1 MWLLV
6 CVATIPFV
14 LNLLP
19 LSCLAAVLILV
30 GYKLTKPDLIKKMY
44 KKGAN
49 QFLPFAATIT
59 AIMFTDLLVGIALG
73 MMVGFIFVIRSS
85 IHKSIVM
92 VHDEKDYLIRFH
104 KDVSFLQKRVL
115 LQMFDEIPENSN
127 VVIDG
132 SRNVFIDHD
141 IEELVEDFV
150 LRSPLN
156 KVVVTLRK
164 STTALSPLFR
174 EEQNG

>member
-1 MWLLV
+1 
-6 CVATIPFV
+6 
-14 LNLLP
+14 
-19 LSCLAAVLILV
+19 
-30 GYKLTKPDLIKKMY
+30 
-44 KKGAN
+44 
-49 QFLPFAATIT
+49 
-59 AIMFTDLLVGIALG
+59 